1 MRNLKDII
9 LEKLKISKN
18 HHGYTLRN
26 FIEWYINEDPGCVLT
41 DKDVRI
47 LDFNSSPSE
56 TWHMF
61 DGSSVKIAEFLMK
74 HLDDEIKLTED
85 ISKDVKEITYSFYID
100 DILFVV
106 LAYFNEHAK
115 YPTFFDQYVD
125 E

>member
-1 MRNLKDII
+1 MRNFKDII

-18 HHGYTLRN
+18 YGYTLRN
-26 FIEWYINEDPGCVLT
+26 FIEWYINEEPGCPLSVN
-41 DKDVRI
+41 DVRI
-47 LDFNSSPSE
+47 LDFNRSPKE
-56 TWHMF
+56 TWTMF
-61 DGSSVKIAEFLMK
+61 VGSSVKISQFLMK
-74 HLDDEIKLTED
+74 HLDDEIKITED

-106 LAYFNEHAK
+106 LAYYNEHAK